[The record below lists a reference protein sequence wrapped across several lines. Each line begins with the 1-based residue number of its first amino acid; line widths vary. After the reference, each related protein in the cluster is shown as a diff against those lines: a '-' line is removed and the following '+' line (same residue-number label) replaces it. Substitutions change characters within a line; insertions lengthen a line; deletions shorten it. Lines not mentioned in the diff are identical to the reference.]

1 MEWIGLILQI
11 ILLGAFLFWE
21 GYNKKKGENQALKED
36 SRDINYE
43 GEKGKNL
50 ATKEDIAQIT
60 QQIESV
66 KDSYNKALESH
77 KIELQKE
84 FESHKYIMG
93 LCHSLDKTL
102 LIHIS
107 SCLKAETKKGIE
119 DWDND
124 EALLI
129 ANNKL
134 SSFLNTYK
142 NRYDFI
148 PVLHKLRDISGKID
162 SDYMLFKF
170 MITSPINGEVNE
182 IPSERKQQFIDCLNE
197 SMAYFIPALVP

>member
-1 MEWIGLILQI
+1 MEWMGLVLQI
-11 ILLGAFLFWE
+11 LLLGFFLIWE

-66 KDSYNKALESH
+66 KNSYNKALESH

-102 LIHIS
+102 LTHIS

-119 DWDND
+119 DCDND
-124 EALLI
+124 GALLM

-134 SSFLNTYK
+134 SIFLNTYK
-142 NRYDFI
+142 NRYDSI
-148 PVLHKLRDISGKID
+148 PVLRKLRDISGNID
-162 SDYMLFKF
+162 SDYMLFTF
-170 MITSPINGEVNE
+170 MTTSPINGDVNE